1 MVYYNITIYTFDKNA
16 IPNPNVHIA
25 IPRKTSAFAKK
36 KLIQVI
42 PNYITETAENQSAVS
57 VFSADR

>member
-1 MVYYNITIYTFDKNA
+1 MKGYMVYYNIVIYTFDKNA

-36 KLIQVI
+36 EVDLG
-42 PNYITETAENQSAVS
+42 YT
-57 VFSADR
+57 